1 MSDLQ
6 AGPQSDRFATN
17 VTTDSHFS
25 WLQTQLA
32 LENTMLAWIHTAVTM
47 IGFGF
52 AIVQFFDYLHELP
65 GGRTALLPNAP
76 WLLGLALISCG
87 VLVLMTALWNYRW
100 MRRYL
105 KSGDFAPIAGLLDKR
120 MHAPVY
126 TVAIVLTLIGIF
138 AFFAVL
144 LHLV

>member
-1 MSDLQ
+1 MNDLRTCTE
-6 AGPQSDRFATN
+6 PDRSATN
-17 VTTDSHFS
+17 VTIDRHIS

-32 LENTMLAWIHTAVTM
+32 LENTALAWIHTAVTM

-52 AIVQFFDYLHELP
+52 AIVQFFDHLHELP

-87 VLVLMTALWNYRW
+87 VLVLMAALWNYRW

-105 KSGDFAPIAGLLDKR
+105 KSGDFAPITSQSDKR
-120 MHAPVY
+120 MHAPVDA
-126 TVAIVLTLIGIF
+126 VAIVLMLIGIF

>member
-6 AGPQSDRFATN
+6 TGPQSDRFATR
-17 VTTDSHFS
+17 VTSDSHFS

-32 LENTMLAWIHTAVTM
+32 LENTMLAWIYSAVTM

-52 AIVQFFDYLHELP
+52 AIVQFFDHLHELP
-65 GGRTALLPNAP
+65 GGRAALLPNAP
-76 WLLGLALISCG
+76 WLLGLALIFCG
-87 VLVLMTALWNYRW
+87 ILVLVTALRNYRW

-105 KSGDFAPIAGLLDKR
+105 ISGEFASIAGLLDKR

-126 TVAIVLTLIGIF
+126 TVAIVLILIGIF

>member
-1 MSDLQ
+1 MKDLQ
-6 AGPQSDRFATN
+6 AGPQPDGFATKMAS
-17 VTTDSHFS
+17 DSHFS

-32 LENTMLAWIHTAVTM
+32 LENTMLAWIYSAVTM

-52 AIVQFFDYLHELP
+52 AIVQFFDHLHELP
-65 GGRTALLPNAP
+65 GGRAALLPNAP
-76 WLLGLALISCG
+76 WLLGLALILCG
-87 VLVLMTALWNYRW
+87 VLVLVTALRNYRW

-105 KSGDFAPIAGLLDKR
+105 RSGEFASIAELLDKR
-120 MHAPVY
+120 THAPVY

>member
-1 MSDLQ
+1 MNDLQ
-6 AGPQSDRFATN
+6 AGPQSDRLATN
-17 VTTDSHFS
+17 VATGSHFA

-52 AIVQFFDYLHELP
+52 AIVQFFDHLHELP
-65 GGRTALLPNAP
+65 GGRAALLPNAP
-76 WLLGLALISCG
+76 WLLGLALIFCG
-87 VLVLMTALWNYRW
+87 VLVLVTAIWNYRW

-126 TVAIVLTLIGIF
+126 TVAIILTLIGIF

>member
-1 MSDLQ
+1 MNDLQ
-6 AGPQSDRFATN
+6 AGPHPDQLATN
-17 VTTDSHFS
+17 VTTDSHFP

-52 AIVQFFDYLHELP
+52 AIVQFFDHLHELP
-65 GGRTALLPNAP
+65 GVRTALLPNAP
-76 WLLGLALISCG
+76 WLLGLALIFCG
-87 VLVLMTALWNYRW
+87 VLVLVTALWNYRW

-105 KSGDFAPIAGLLDKR
+105 KSGEFAPIAGLLDKR

-126 TVAIVLTLIGIF
+126 TVAIILTLIGIF

>member
-1 MSDLQ
+1 MTDQHSS
-6 AGPQSDRFATN
+6 PPSDRAPADR
-17 VTTDSHFS
+17 TTDRQIA
-25 WLQTQLA
+25 WLQTHLA
-32 LENTMLAWIHTAVTM
+32 LENTVLAWVHTAVTM

-52 AIVQFFDYLHELP
+52 AIVQFFDHLHDLP
-65 GGRTALLPNAP
+65 GRRAALLPNAP

-87 VLVLMTALWNYRW
+87 VLVLVTALWNFRW

-105 KSGDFAPIAGLLDKR
+105 KSAHFAPIAAPSDKR
-120 MHAPVY
+120 MHVPIDA
-126 TVAIVLTLIGIF
+126 VAIVLTLIGTF

>member
-1 MSDLQ
+1 MTP
-6 AGPQSDRFATN
+6 G
-17 VTTDSHFS
+17 SHFS

-52 AIVQFFDYLHELP
+52 AIVQFFDHLHEVP
-65 GGRTALLPNAP
+65 GGRYALLPNAP

-87 VLVLMTALWNYRW
+87 ILVLVTALWNYRW
-100 MRRYL
+100 MRHYL
-105 KSGDFAPIAGLLDKR
+105 RSGDFAPIGGLLDKR

-126 TVAIVLTLIGIF
+126 TVPIVVMLIGIF

-144 LHLV
+144 LHVF

>member
-1 MSDLQ
+1 MSDPQ
-6 AGPQSDRFATN
+6 AVPKPDRFTAE
-17 VTTDSHFS
+17 VTADSHFS
-25 WLQTQLA
+25 WLKTQLA
-32 LENTMLAWIHTAVTM
+32 LENTMLARIYSAVTM

-52 AIVQFFDYLHELP
+52 AIVQFFDHLHDLP
-65 GGRTALLPNAP
+65 GGRAALLPNAP
-76 WLLGLALISCG
+76 WLLGLALILCG
-87 VLVLMTALWNYRW
+87 ILVLVTALRNYRW

-105 KSGDFAPIAGLLDKR
+105 RSGEFAPIAGLLDKR

-126 TVAIVLTLIGIF
+126 TVAIVLILIGTF